1 MQPVGRLSGRLRG
14 TSEESHTGSEPLW
27 SGWRQKDSI
36 AVALLPEHRT
46 WKRGMSVHFPLRVL
60 HFMYSKE
67 DGLLP
72 PSVMYSVRC
81 WVCCAQLMEEQKGEV
96 STRTTH
102 YAVGQPTGVCVCFL
116 PRPCPPGMQANIAGG
131 ERWAQGICF
140 PGFLSFFLHMFYPSP
155 PGRDCF

>member
-102 YAVGQPTGVCVCFL
+102 YAVGQPTGVCVF
-116 PRPCPPGMQANIAGG
+116 
-131 ERWAQGICF
+131 
-140 PGFLSFFLHMFYPSP
+140 PSP
-155 PGRDCF
+155 PLPPRDAGKYCWRRKMGSRYLFSWLSFLFPSHVLSIPSW